1 MMIGYNCQKIG
12 KDTDSMRIVSG
23 MRPTG
28 KLHLGHYLGVLKNWI
43 DLQQNNDCL
52 FFVAD
57 WHALSTSYEEKLNL
71 KALGRDL
78 VKEWIAAGIDPQ
90 RCTLFVQS
98 AVKQHAE
105 LYVLLNMITP
115 LGWLERN
122 PTYKDQLEQM
132 RHKEIHTAGFLTYPV
147 LQAADIIIYNAD
159 GVPIGED
166 QRPHLEI
173 AREIVR
179 RFHHLFDCE
188 IFTEPKEI
196 LAPDS
201 RLPGL
206 DGRKM
211 SKSYNNAI
219 YLSDTP
225 EEVWQKLRGA
235 KTDPQR
241 VRRNDPGDPD
251 VCLVFDY
258 HKALTDDVTVQKIDA
273 DCRAGSIGCVECK
286 KICAASIERVLEP
299 IRERRA
305 GLDDETIEEI
315 VYNGN
320 EAARK
325 EAAETMERVNRAVFE
340 ITCNIE

>member
-1 MMIGYNCQKIG
+1 
-12 KDTDSMRIVSG
+12 MRIVSG

-43 DLQQNNDCL
+43 ALQNDNECH

-71 KALGRDL
+71 RQLGREL
-78 VKEWIAAGIDPQ
+78 VKDWIAAGIDPK
-90 RCTLFVQS
+90 RSTLFIQS
-98 AVKQHAE
+98 AVKEHAE

-147 LQAADIIIYNAD
+147 LQAADIILYGAD
-159 GVPIGED
+159 AVPIGED
-166 QRPHLEI
+166 QKPHLEI
-173 AREIVR
+173 SREIVR
-179 RFHHLFDCE
+179 RFHHLFGCE
-188 IFTEPKEI
+188 IFKEPREI
-196 LAPDS
+196 LSATS

-219 YLSDTP
+219 FLSDTT

-258 HKALTDDVTVQKIDA
+258 HKALTDDATVRKIDA

-286 KICAASIERVLEP
+286 KICAASIERLLEP
-299 IRERRA
+299 MRRRRA
-305 GLDDETIEEI
+305 DLDDETVDAIIER
-315 VYNGN
+315 GN
-320 EAARK
+320 AASRK
-325 EAAETMERVNRAVFE
+325 EAGETMRRVNDAVFE
-340 ITCNIE
+340 ISCRT